1 MTFVY
6 FIVPL
11 AGLLLSTLLLW
22 WLRWRA
28 FAPLVRLAR
37 EQNGR
42 VIPPDRPTPLVA
54 TTAAGFRAA
63 PTVSVVLPSI
73 NDGWWLERHLGYYLQ
88 QRFANFEVIVADAS
102 DKDDDTPNVV
112 KRWQTEHANLR
123 YTYVPQTSRNIDLR
137 KLALTL
143 GIRSARAP
151 WVIVAHPQ
159 AAPTSTDWMAHLSQ
173 HFIDE
178 VDVVLGYA
186 NYDDPFGA
194 PGRRAV
200 LQRAKRFAQLASALF
215 GGRAT
220 SCDGM
225 HYAMRR
231 SWFLE
236 HGGFVDSLNLPF
248 GESELLI
255 NAHAEEGRVA
265 VELHR
270 DAMLRLE
277 TPDEDT
283 LKLERSQQAKL
294 RAMMTGRCR
303 WVYLRDALG
312 SVALY
317 MALAWLLTYVVVRVL
332 YFFGGGWPVLRE
344 FGLNLSV
351 DLPRYEWL
359 DLAFDLPVLLLC
371 VAIIWASL
379 RNTKRWLGALPE
391 YEYGSY
397 PILYALLQPWRKSY

>member
-1 MTFVY
+1 M
-6 FIVPL
+6 
-11 AGLLLSTLLLW
+11 
-22 WLRWRA
+22 
-28 FAPLVRLAR
+28 
-37 EQNGR
+37 
-42 VIPPDRPTPLVA
+42 
-54 TTAAGFRAA
+54 
-63 PTVSVVLPSI
+63 
-73 NDGWWLERHLGYYLQ
+73 
-88 QRFANFEVIVADAS
+88 
-102 DKDDDTPNVV
+102 
-112 KRWQTEHANLR
+112 
-123 YTYVPQTSRNIDLR
+123 
-137 KLALTL
+137 
-143 GIRSARAP
+143 
-151 WVIVAHPQ
+151 
-159 AAPTSTDWMAHLSQ
+159 
-173 HFIDE
+173 
-178 VDVVLGYA
+178 
-186 NYDDPFGA
+186 
-194 PGRRAV
+194 
-200 LQRAKRFAQLASALF
+200 
-215 GGRAT
+215 
-220 SCDGM
+220 
-225 HYAMRR
+225 
-231 SWFLE
+231 
-236 HGGFVDSLNLPF
+236 
-248 GESELLI
+248 
-255 NAHAEEGRVA
+255 A

-379 RNTKRWLGALPE
+379 RNTKRWLGALQE

-397 PILYALLQPWRKSY
+397 PLLYALLQPWRKSY